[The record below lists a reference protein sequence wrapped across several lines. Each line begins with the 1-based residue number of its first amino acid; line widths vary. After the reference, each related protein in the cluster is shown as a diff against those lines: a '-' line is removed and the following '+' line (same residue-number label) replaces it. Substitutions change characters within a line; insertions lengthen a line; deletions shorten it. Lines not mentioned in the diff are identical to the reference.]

1 MMSPRFVTAS
11 LKVDFLRP
19 TPHGPELELHA
30 RATEI
35 GLKKVTVAVEIAVDG
50 MVTARGTV
58 IAVRMPDT
66 MRARPA

>member
-1 MMSPRFVTAS
+1 VTAS

-35 GLKKVTVAVEIAVDG
+35 GLRKVTLDVEVSVDG
-50 MVTARGTV
+50 VVTARGMV

-66 MRARPA
+66 MRPSST